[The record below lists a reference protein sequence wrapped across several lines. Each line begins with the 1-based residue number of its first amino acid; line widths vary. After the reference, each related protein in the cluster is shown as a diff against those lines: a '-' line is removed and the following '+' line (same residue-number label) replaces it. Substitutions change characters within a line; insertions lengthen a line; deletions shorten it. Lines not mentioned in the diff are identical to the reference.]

1 MALTWPVLL
10 NGGVGI
16 QIFQMPLHLIS
27 QRDERGFLYLPHLL
41 ALGRI
46 GPEEK
51 HVSMATQMNEHKL
64 GIVILAFR
72 RLIDHLLKKQHLES
86 ESYQARKYIIEG
98 SFES

>member
-1 MALTWPVLL
+1 
-10 NGGVGI
+10 
-16 QIFQMPLHLIS
+16 
-27 QRDERGFLYLPHLL
+27 
-41 ALGRI
+41 
-46 GPEEK
+46 
-51 HVSMATQMNEHKL
+51 MATQMNEHKL